1 MSAEDEIIGFNRID
15 ATELLRKIEGGTRG
29 GVGQFVYD
37 ATTMQIAVATGGIA
51 ARAGTTLGSAEVA
64 LKYLAESG
72 SSRVITDMGQTMMAY
87 NLAGTAVAAGAY
99 IMTLRLGDCAIVVWE
114 ECLE

>member
-1 MSAEDEIIGFNRID
+1 MAAEDEIVGFSRVD

-29 GVGQFVYD
+29 GTGHFAYD
-37 ATTMQIAVATGGIA
+37 ATTMQIAVATTGIP
-51 ARAGTTLGSAEVA
+51 ARSGTTLGSATVA

-72 SSRVITDMGQTMMAY
+72 ANRVITDMAQTMTAY
-87 NLAGTAVAAGAY
+87 NLAGTAIAVGAY

-114 ECLE
+114 ECL